1 MASKSF
7 ILDSLLNECG
17 KDSPQVREQMS
28 EKIGEIT
35 LELLSRND
43 GKFFGLKK
51 VTTLSITADETT
63 QFKLPADYHTISI
76 DSCEVN
82 VTTGAYIQDI
92 HVLEKSDI
100 RQRIRDRAHYDCH
113 YGYIEKLEAGPT
125 GRGYYLTLAVASTKV
140 RSFEIE
146 YFRRPTENDTDVISE
161 YTLIER
167 GVRAQYPS
175 LFKTAKVDRAIYLN
189 RLPRF
194 VEKRRRNV
202 TDSYVLP
209 PKRIQRHNRNQHKR
223 GAGL

>member
-28 EKIGEIT
+28 QKIGEIT
-35 LELLSRND
+35 LELLSQNR

-51 VTTLSITADETT
+51 VTTLSITADTT

-82 VTTGAYIQDI
+82 VTTGAYIQDV

-100 RQRIRDRAHYDCH
+100 RERIRESAHYDCH
-113 YGYIEKLEAGPT
+113 YGYIEKLEAGPE
-125 GRGYYLTLAVASTKV
+125 GRGFYLTLAVASTQV

-146 YFRRPTENDTDVISE
+146 YFRRPTENDTDVIVE
-161 YTLIER
+161 YTLIQR

-175 LFKTAKVDRAIYLN
+175 LFKTAEVDRHIYVA

-194 VEKRRRNV
+194 VEKRQRNV
-202 TDSYVLP
+202 TGSYVLP
-209 PKRIQRHNRNQHKR
+209 PKRIQRHNKNQHRR